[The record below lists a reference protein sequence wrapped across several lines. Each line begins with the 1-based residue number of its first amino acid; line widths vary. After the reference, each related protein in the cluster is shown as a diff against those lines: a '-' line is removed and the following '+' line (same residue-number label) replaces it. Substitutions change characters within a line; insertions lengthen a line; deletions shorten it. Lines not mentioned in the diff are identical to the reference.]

1 MALTPKY
8 LQDCTDQIDE
18 DFRQLVTDILVD
30 MAKRIKKADGM
41 TSTTEYL
48 NQKLQMMSLQQTQ
61 VNKAMAKTL
70 NKTEKEVE
78 KLMEESTA
86 KSTRSTMTALKKHG
100 YDTSGLSF
108 REQILKSTNVA
119 KNELTNLT
127 RTTGQLA
134 TSKMMNIYDQA
145 YLQVTSGAYSL
156 DQAVTNAVKKL
167 ANEGLDKVEYPT
179 GAKRSVEA
187 AVSVAV
193 RTSVAQNALQ
203 CEEDM
208 LDEMDI
214 NLVEVSSHMGARPSH
229 AVWQGKVFWRK
240 HPEGNYQ
247 NFYDATGYGT
257 TTGLGGYNCRHQFY
271 AFFGEDDEQT
281 YEHIDETTN
290 NKAYEMEQK
299 QRSLERKLREW
310 DRKKKI
316 LEAGGQD
323 TTEATRWKRY
333 YQEQIKNLVDS
344 SDGFLKR
351 NYSAEKA
358 WSSGSNQKSNNSRKQ
373 RAQSTQKT
381 PAPGAISN
389 PKLLKPPAE
398 RKDIG
403 NLDPSIFAADNL
415 QTREVILMKEREEH
429 IKANHPEA
437 YEIIM
442 ANLEKLV
449 TDPDMVIKD
458 TKQPGTRWAILN
470 VENSTIR
477 VVVKLS
483 TTKDATGYKNS
494 IITGQLIQKTR
505 IDRYVRKT
513 RYEVVYKKKK

>member
-48 NQKLQMMSLQQTQ
+48 NQKLQMLSLQQTQ
-61 VNKAMAKTL
+61 VNKALAKTL

-208 LDEMDI
+208 LDEMDV

-351 NYSAEKA
+351 NYSAEKTTVA
-358 WSSGSNQKSNNSRKQ
+358 GIKQNGAETGALNDTNDPGSKRRDAHAKRYYQSMRNSDRKSNISAMVKNTGLDYELVE
-373 RAQSTQKT
+373 RAYSH
-381 PAPGAISN
+381 
-389 PKLLKPPAE
+389 
-398 RKDIG
+398 
-403 NLDPSIFAADNL
+403 IF
-415 QTREVILMKEREEH
+415 EEKH
-429 IKANHPEA
+429 
-437 YEIIM
+437 
-442 ANLEKLV
+442 NLEKGF
-449 TDPDMVIKD
+449 TYFDPSYDMAQSWQRLRTNDHIRPYDIVLLKHEALESKI
-458 TKQPGTRWAILN
+458 WAEHPTWTYYQAHSAAEKTYN
-470 VENSTIR
+470 YREAKRKWEQENT
-477 VVVKLS
+477 
-483 TTKDATGYKNS
+483 
-494 IITGQLIQKTR
+494 Q
-505 IDRYVRKT
+505 
-513 RYEVVYKKKK
+513 